1 MMGPWIKYET
11 RLKSRL
17 SVHLKEDDED
27 LRFWQDHLF
36 INFLVYCFPVSL
48 LAVIPGIFMAVKDG
62 YPIITT
68 VDLLSLSLIIFLTFS
83 KKLPLQ
89 KRKLFL
95 ICTFYGLSVV
105 LINNLGYIGPG
116 IFYLFTITILA
127 ALIFPIRFA
136 YWSIVANTLLLL
148 TFALIIQFRLFN
160 SALIHDYT
168 MGKWIAFSSNLVFVS
183 IVLVVLIRRI
193 FERMRSMILNKDDL
207 QKRYRTIFDRS
218 PLPMWLFDTETLGFL
233 EVNEAAIRHYG
244 YTREEFSGMTIKQ
257 IRQAED
263 VAGVE
268 SLVKANQ
275 VSGRFF
281 NGTFKHLKKDGS
293 IIDVKIES
301 NLIKVGNR
309 QARLVLS
316 TDITAQLKNELEIC
330 MANLKI
336 KQSEMN
342 LRAIFDS
349 AIEGFILLDEFCFI
363 KTLNSKARDYIK
375 FNTVKKE
382 FEIGKSIFDF
392 IELPRQGHFR
402 EMIAK
407 VHSGKIIEYDRK
419 YHDENKV
426 SYWVHYTLTPV
437 YENNSISGVCIT
449 GRDITAGKNYVRTI
463 EAQNKAFREI
473 SWMQSHMVRAPLAR
487 ILGLIQLLITPLDKY
502 DRNEMLKYLELSANE
517 LDDIIKKITYNSHD
531 ILKQHPDAGSE
542 LWESERESVE

>member
-1 MMGPWIKYET
+1 MRGPWIKYEN
-11 RLKSRL
+11 RLKSKL
-17 SVHLKEDDED
+17 SIHIKQDEDD

-68 VDLLSLSLIIFLTFS
+68 VDLVSLSLIIFVTFS
-83 KKLPLQ
+83 KKLSLQ

-95 ICTFYGLSVV
+95 ICTFYGLSIV
-105 LINNLGYIGPG
+105 LINNLGYVGPG
-116 IFYLFTITILA
+116 IFYLFAITVLA

-136 YWSIVANTLLLL
+136 YWSIAANTLLLL
-148 TFALIIQFRLFN
+148 AFAMIIQFRLFN
-160 SALIHDYT
+160 SALNHDYT
-168 MGKWIAFSSNLVFVS
+168 MGKWIAFSSNLVFLS
-183 IVLVVLIRRI
+183 IVIVVLIHRI
-193 FERMRSMILNKDDL
+193 FERMQSMILNKDEL
-207 QKRYRTIFDRS
+207 QKRYHTIFDRS

-244 YTREEFSGMTIKQ
+244 YTREEFLSMTIKQ
-257 IRQAED
+257 IRQSED

-268 SLVKANQ
+268 SLVKTNQ
-275 VSGRFF
+275 LSGRFF
-281 NGTFKHLKKDGS
+281 NGTFKHLKKDGN

-301 NLIKVGNR
+301 NLIKLGTRRV
-309 QARLVLS
+309 RLVLS

-349 AIEGFILLDEFCFI
+349 AIEGFILLDEFCVI
-363 KTLNSKARDYIK
+363 KTFNSKARDYIK
-375 FNTVKKE
+375 FNTAKEE

-392 IELPRQGHFR
+392 IELLRQVRFR
-402 EMIAK
+402 ELIRQ
-407 VHSGKIIEYDRK
+407 VHSGRIIEYDRK
-419 YHDENKV
+419 YHDAKNTA
-426 SYWVHYTLTPV
+426 YWVHYTLTPV

-449 GRDITAGKNYVRTI
+449 GRDITAGKNYLRTI
-463 EAQNKAFREI
+463 EAQNKTFREI

-487 ILGLIQLLITPLDKY
+487 ILGLIQLLNRPNET
-502 DRNEMLKYLELSANE
+502 DRDEMLKYLELSANE
-517 LDDIIKKITYNSHD
+517 LDDIIKKITYNSSD
-531 ILKQHPDAGSE
+531 ILNQHPDAGTE
-542 LWESERESVE
+542 LLESERESVE